1 MSIAGKPLRILSIS
15 LDRDLL
21 CRSEPNEAQARQLIY
36 ARELPANTVILT
48 KTFLGADKS
57 PLELE
62 SGLVRVIPCPV
73 RHWSLF
79 PMAGI
84 NKGARILSNGGFDI
98 IQVQEPFISGVVGL
112 YLSYRFKL
120 PLVVG
125 VYSDE
130 IDNPIWIQK
139 SLRNRFANKVGKIVL
154 RHASAI
160 RTDSEAVAN
169 RLRSSGFEK
178 AMSVPFLIT
187 NSEMLAK
194 LAENR
199 IKMRQELLDGQSGP
213 LLLAVMRLEQEKNIP
228 MMLEGFGRI
237 IDAFPGAVL
246 AIAGDGS
253 LRSELETIAGYS
265 LSGRVRWLGRVAN
278 ESLPAI
284 YQAADLFLLTSNIES
299 SARVLTESLLA
310 GTPVLT
316 TDTSGA
322 REVIEDGKSGRVV
335 PIGDIEI
342 FSATLTEMCRDLE
355 RLKDMGLY
363 GKQRILEL
371 VSTEAVIQGMRR
383 IYSSALGS
391 GE

>member
-1 MSIAGKPLRILSIS
+1 MSFADKPLRILNIS

-21 CRSEPNEAQARQLIY
+21 CGSERNEAQARQLIY
-36 ARELPANTVILT
+36 ARELPASTVILT

-57 PLELE
+57 PIELE

-79 PMAGI
+79 PMAAMSM
-84 NKGARILSNGGFDI
+84 GARILSNGGFDV
-98 IQVQEPFISGVVGL
+98 IQVQEPFISGIVGL
-112 YLSYRFKL
+112 YLSYWFKL

-125 VYSDE
+125 VFSDE

-187 NSEMLAK
+187 NAGMLAK

-199 IKMRQELLDGQSGP
+199 IKMRLELLDGQSGP

-228 MMLEGFGRI
+228 MMLEGFGRVI
-237 IDAFPGAVL
+237 EALPGAVL
-246 AIAGDGS
+246 AVAGDGS
-253 LRSELETIAGYS
+253 LRAELETREGNS

-363 GKQRILEL
+363 GKQRMLEL
-371 VSTEAVIQGMRR
+371 VSAEAVIQGMRR
-383 IYSSALGS
+383 IYRSALGS